1 MPYIDL
7 MSADDYASI
16 WYTTN
21 SRFGNVGSFDPEKP
35 TIVMLHPMFLD
46 STWLDSQ
53 FGDPRLD
60 SGFNL
65 IAFDMRVCGRST
77 CRPSGLHD
85 SWVEAADLAFIY
97 HVSHPLIRSTS
108 VEPIYSLKLQALHLP
123 PAHILALENTSTNC
137 AIRFATLCVSFYYL
151 LIVGAQTIP
160 RFPEL
165 CLSLT
170 LCNIPPPTE

>member
-1 MPYIDL
+1 MPYVDL
-7 MSADDYASI
+7 LSADDYASI

-21 SRFGNVGSFDPEKP
+21 SPFGNVGSFDPEKP

-65 IAFDMRVCGRST
+65 IAFDMRVCGRSS

-85 SWVEAADLAFIY
+85 SWVEAADLAFACQ
-97 HVSHPLIRSTS
+97 VSCMHTS
-108 VEPIYSLKLQALHLP
+108 FSCSNQS
-123 PAHILALENTSTNC
+123 PAVLRLCTSH
-137 AIRFATLCVSFYYL
+137 L
-151 LIVGAQTIP
+151 LISWPSKVCQQIVRSGLLYCAYPSPHYSIMLMRRS
-160 RFPEL
+160 RFPEMS
-165 CLSLT
+165 LSLT
-170 LCNIPPPTE
+170 LCNVPPPTE

>member
-7 MSADDYASI
+7 MSVDDYASI

-97 HVSHPLIRSTS
+97 HVSHPSIRSPS
-108 VEPIYSLKLQALHLP
+108 VEPI
-123 PAHILALENTSTNC
+123 HILPETAGFTPPSCSYPCFREHINKLCHS
-137 AIRFATLCVSFYYL
+137 IRHAVCEL
-151 LIVGAQTIP
+151 LLFVDCWYSNQ
-160 RFPEL
+160 
-165 CLSLT
+165 S
-170 LCNIPPPTE
+170 